1 MTPPVCAYC
10 GHHGRR
16 SAKVGTRRMVPF
28 HLCCQWMR
36 GDATV
41 EPPAP
46 APPDPQISLWD
57 TGYMVWESPH
67 DPAEGL

>member
-16 SAKVGTRRMVPF
+16 LALVGTRVVPF
-28 HLCCQWMR
+28 HLCCHWMA

-46 APPDPQISLWD
+46 PPPDPQLSLWD
-57 TGYMVWESPH
+57 TGLQAWESPH

>member
-1 MTPPVCAYC
+1 
-10 GHHGRR
+10 
-16 SAKVGTRRMVPF
+16 MVPF

-57 TGYMVWESPH
+57 TGYMAWESPH